1 MAARR
6 EHGRRWGAWALALSV
21 ALHLGLGFLAF
32 RHARQAPAKRAER
45 PLEVQIVTLPAA
57 EPPPPPKAAPV
68 VTTAAVPARSPPVRS
83 PASADR
89 PPATA
94 PAESSQLLV
103 PLASSTPAAPGPT
116 VAPDAPRATA
126 PGALLPRLSLSAPG
140 LLAGPDEDRGSGRTV
155 RNGPG
160 AEVDPVALR
169 DYQAEKAQ
177 RAMQE
182 TLGALA
188 AEART
193 RNGTD
198 PYFGSLANA
207 LHDGFAGPAQAR
219 ALTGKEQLADA
230 VGTYT
235 TAASAFARTG
245 NPGVSKEYA
254 DQVAQQPLARAA
266 EREFARG
273 NEDQARWLM
282 SGAQLLAGND
292 SLKASA
298 GRARKSLL
306 LELVQDASGAL
317 AGLQVL
323 ERSGD
328 DTFDDF
334 VVHRVRKVVRD
345 RGDVPDGGV
354 SGAPLGFKSVWRFT
368 LLPPR
373 VGVELLRMSPLSSPP
388 G

>member
-1 MAARR
+1 M
-6 EHGRRWGAWALALSV
+6 GLLALAL
-21 ALHLGLGFLAF
+21 
-32 RHARQAPAKRAER
+32 RHARQAPVKKAER
-45 PLEVQIVTLPAA
+45 PLEVQIVTLAAPAPKVA
-57 EPPPPPKAAPV
+57 PPSEKAAP
-68 VTTAAVPARSPPVRS
+68 SPPQPLPVRRPS
-83 PASADR
+83 AAQPAQ
-89 PPATA
+89 TKA
-94 PAESSQLLV
+94 PAESSQVLV
-103 PLASSTPAAPGPT
+103 PLASTAPAGPGPT

-140 LLAGPDEDRGSGRTV
+140 LLAGPDEDRGTGRTL

-160 AEVDPVALR
+160 AEVDPVAMR

-177 RAMQE
+177 RSMQE
-182 TLGALA
+182 TLTALA
-188 AEART
+188 ADART

-198 PYFGSLANA
+198 PYFGGLANA
-207 LHDGFAGPAQAR
+207 LHDGFQGPVQAR

-235 TAASAFARTG
+235 ETASAFARTG

-254 DQVAQQPLARAA
+254 DQVMQQPLALAA
-266 EREFARG
+266 QREFARG

-292 SLKASA
+292 ALKASA

-373 VGVELLRMSPLSSPP
+373 VGVELLRMSPLTAPP